1 MNISTVAQNL
11 RSSIASKEAMLERSK
26 ARLSPR
32 PVPDD
37 VTWFTIKST
46 VQLLEIN
53 IDELQKILADVE
65 VCCEQTVEQSWRLN
79 PDRSGGQFT
88 QDEIDS
94 HGRWI

>member
-1 MNISTVAQNL
+1 MNISTVAHNL

-32 PVPDD
+32 PVLDD

-46 VQLLEIN
+46 VQLLENN
-53 IDELQKILADVE
+53 IAELKMILADVE
-65 VCCEQTVEQSWRLN
+65 ACAAEQSWRDN

-88 QDEIDS
+88 QEEIDN